1 MKSLIITE
9 IVQRISSEGAWGELQ
24 AGGCFRG
31 QPWKGCMR
39 QILVSFGAGAIV
51 GFWGGEG
58 VGDWGLD
65 YNSMRF

>member
-9 IVQRISSEGAWGELQ
+9 IVQRINSEGAWGELQ
-24 AGGCFRG
+24 AGECFRG

-51 GFWGGEG
+51 GLEGGGGE
-58 VGDWGLD
+58 DWGLD

>member
-39 QILVSFGAGAIV
+39 QILVSFGAGVIV
-51 GFWGGEG
+51 GFFLGGG
-58 VGDWGLD
+58 GLETGGWIIIL
-65 YNSMRF
+65 